1 MTGERARV
9 VELKVQKTS
18 GCELAVPNVEKR
30 SKRRLARSHAGI
42 SYRRRGIENILAS
55 TGGLVGLLPLVGNK
69 AKIQPSRFIKK
80 VGKKKTNCADTLI
93 QEIWSITAELLTRSN
108 RPLF

>member
-1 MTGERARV
+1 M

-80 VGKKKTNCADTLI
+80 VGKKKDKLRRYSDSGDLVNYRRAADMVEPAPLLI
-93 QEIWSITAELLTRSN
+93 C
-108 RPLF
+108 PKP